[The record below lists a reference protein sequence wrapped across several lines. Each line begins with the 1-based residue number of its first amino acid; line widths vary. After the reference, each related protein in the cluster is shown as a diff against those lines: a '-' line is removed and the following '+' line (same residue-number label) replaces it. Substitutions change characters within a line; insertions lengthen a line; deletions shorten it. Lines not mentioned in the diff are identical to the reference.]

1 MKKYIIGRF
10 LKIIPLL
17 FIAISINFTLIRLAP
32 GDPIDYLLSD
42 PDAPAG
48 YAEELRKIHG
58 LDKPIHIQYII
69 YIKKA
74 LTGDLG
80 YSFFFNRPVAT
91 LIYERLGATL
101 LLTIS
106 AFIISLIVGIAFG
119 FFSSKKPYSI
129 TDNLLSTSSMVI
141 WSMPSFWVAM
151 VFIII
156 FSVKL
161 DIFPI
166 SGMQS
171 IGAENKISDII
182 YHLFLP
188 AMALGLSGMAG
199 YFRLTRASM
208 LEELDKDYVTLAW
221 SKGLTENQVYFKH
234 AFRNALLPTV
244 TAVGLRLRFLFTGAA
259 LTEIVFAWPG
269 IGRLLNESIFRRD
282 YYMITSIFIMVS
294 SVILLSSLLSDIMY
308 AFVDPRIR
316 YGGRP

>member
-17 FIAISINFTLIRLAP
+17 FIAISINFALIRLAP

-48 YAEELRKIHG
+48 YAEELRKLHG

-80 YSFFFNRPVAT
+80 YSFFFNRPVAS
-91 LIYERLGATL
+91 LVFERLGATL

-166 SGMQS
+166 SGMQT

-294 SVILLSSLLSDIMY
+294 SVILLSSLLADIMY

-316 YGGRP
+316 YGDRP